1 MNFNNFT
8 VKGQLSFAFGLLA
21 VLVLAAS
28 LLAIRALGSNHND
41 FIHYSRYNVAQ
52 TQLVT
57 DVESAVNRR
66 AVAARNLVLV
76 NTPEDMAAEKQAVT
90 TAHQDTQQLLLK
102 LNTSVQQNPLATAEE
117 RRLVDNINRVEA
129 AYGPVAL
136 GIVQLAL
143 DGKKDEAIAKMNK
156 ECRPLLA
163 ALLKAS
169 EDFQT
174 LGDKNEAQSLATAA
188 DDYVQARGLLIAA
201 SVIAVAAAMA
211 LGYFIT
217 HSLVGSLGGEP
228 AIAADLARA
237 VAQGDL
243 TMPIT
248 VKLGDSTSLM
258 AQLKTMQA
266 SLVSVVSHVRE
277 SADGVA
283 SASAEI
289 ATGNNDLSSR
299 TERQASAL
307 EETAAS
313 MEELSSTVK
322 HNAASASQA
331 SQLAVN
337 ASTVA
342 IQGGKVVGQVVDT
355 MKNINDS
362 SKKIADI
369 ISVIDGIAFQTNI
382 LALNAAVE
390 AARAGEQGRGFAVVA
405 SEVRNLAQR
414 SAAAAKEI
422 KILIDTSVA
431 QVEQGSNLV
440 AQAGSTMTE
449 VVSAIHKVTEII
461 GEVSEASGEQSQ
473 GVTQVGEAVIQM
485 DQVTQQNAALVE
497 ESAAAADSL
506 QKQAEQLLGTVALF
520 KLNTDSCSYTAP
532 STTAARPQERRLA
545 GTNNVVRPAFGAGKL
560 AAPQPIAPKAAMAAT
575 GTDDWT
581 HF

>member
-382 LALNAAVE
+382 LALNAAV
-390 AARAGEQGRGFAVVA
+390 VA

>member
-382 LALNAAVE
+382 LALNAAV
-390 AARAGEQGRGFAVVA
+390 VA

-431 QVEQGSNLV
+431 QVERGSNLV

-520 KLNTDSCSYTAP
+520 KLNTDSRSYTAP

-545 GTNNVVRPAFGAGKL
+545 GANNVVRPAFGAGKL